1 MTKRTK
7 RRDSWGSIAEIE
19 RGKRYVI
26 RYWAS
31 LDERGYRRHCVTVR
45 GTRADAERKRAE
57 LMLDHSK
64 DAPCPT
70 VGTVWHRYALPDME
84 LMVENGDLARTTL
97 DQYKRWWNK
106 HVEPRWGNVPCDDVR
121 PLAVQ
126 QWVSQLG
133 YSQATNAMPMLKK
146 AMGYAVRYEFATTN
160 PMNEKYVMP
169 SRSTV
174 SKRDTGTWR
183 LGDLERVWRVL
194 YGTWMEP
201 AFIVAAFG
209 GVRVGESLGPLAG
222 EVEHRMVN
230 GVDVA
235 LIPIRRQVEHHG
247 KVEERLKNRQSSR
260 TVAIA
265 GMSAVRLCEIAR
277 SKDAG
282 SFLTD
287 DGFGGHVTQ
296 ERYTAN
302 WRRLGLDHPFRNLR
316 NSWQTWMRWEMRVDP
331 RFIEPML
338 GHSVG
343 GTTGMY
349 YDRPEADVF
358 AEVVADA
365 YARKPYDRNWNVG
378 SWENLGNK

>member
-1 MTKRTK
+1 MAKRSK
-7 RRDSWGSIAEIE
+7 RRDSWGSITEVE

-31 LDERGYRRHCVTVR
+31 TDERGYRRHCVTVR

-70 VGTVWHRYALPDME
+70 VGTVWRGYALPDME
-84 LMVENGDLARTTL
+84 LMVESGDLSRTTL
-97 DQYKRWWNK
+97 DQYKRWWKK
-106 HVEPRWGNVPCDDVR
+106 HVDPRWGCVPCDDVR

-133 YSQATNAMPMLKK
+133 YSQATNAMPILKK
-146 AMGYAVRYEFATTN
+146 VMGYAVRYEFAVTN

-169 SRSTV
+169 SRTTV
-174 SKRDTGTWR
+174 SKRDAGTWR
-183 LGDLERVWRVL
+183 LADLGRVWGRL

-201 AFIVAAFG
+201 AFIIAAFG

-222 EVEHRMVN
+222 EVEHRVID

-235 LIPIRRQVEHHG
+235 LVPIRRQVEHHG

-265 GMSAVRLCEIAR
+265 GSAAVRLCDIAM
-277 SKDAG
+277 SKNAE

-302 WRRLGLDHPFRNLR
+302 WRKLGIGHPFRNLR
-316 NSWQTWMRWEMRVDP
+316 NSYQTWMRWEVGMKPYYIEVVMGHQVD
-331 RFIEPML
+331 
-338 GHSVG
+338 GV
-343 GTTGMY
+343 TGEH
-349 YDRPEADVF
+349 YDRPSPDQIAEA
-358 AEVVADA
+358 VAKAWRDYIDGGGVDPLA
-365 YARKPYDRNWNVG
+365 
-378 SWENLGNK
+378 